1 MKYLFTKT
9 RLVLLVGMLASSGL
23 IAQFTINGS
32 VKDTKGEGL
41 IGATVLIKGTSI
53 GTVTDIDG
61 GFTLRAPGE
70 TATLL
75 VSYTGFS
82 DKEVSV
88 SKSNP
93 TVNVALEPA
102 ATQLEEIVIT
112 GLATSVKRS
121 NSANAVSTI
130 SSKDLTGIAPP
141 QTTDAALYGKF
152 TGANIVANSGAP
164 GGGIGVKLRGLTS
177 IFGSNQPLFI
187 VDGVY
192 IDNSSTAAGLNI
204 VSAAAGG
211 GSQSNQDNPSNR
223 LADLN
228 PDDIET
234 IEILKGASA
243 AAIYGSRAAGG
254 VVLIT
259 TKKGQS
265 GKTQVKLSQSTGWT
279 QMLNPLGVRQWDE
292 AKILEY
298 FGPTN
303 GPGEVALYNDAK
315 NKGQLH
321 DYEKEIYGEKGI
333 LSNTNLSILG
343 GSDKT
348 KFYVGASYK
357 NEDGI
362 VKNTGYNKASVRL
375 NVDQEISKWL
385 DVSLTTNYINSSADR
400 GFFNNDNTGT
410 TIGIA
415 LTSTPTWAQLFPDAN
430 GNYPDNNY
438 AASNPLQTRDLIT
451 NNEKVNRFIGGA
463 TATAK
468 IYQTDKASL
477 KLILRGGVDYYN
489 LETKALFPRAL
500 QFFKSPASL
509 RGVLAQGTASNLNNN
524 ISAFLVQ
531 SLFLD
536 KLSFR
541 TSVGVTQEDF
551 RFDNI
556 VGTSTNIVGSQ
567 TNLDQAANRN
577 TDQDRRIQHDRG
589 FFAQEEVNFDDIVIA
604 TVGIRGDKS
613 SNNGD
618 ANKLYYYPKASL
630 ALNVHKF
637 GLESDAFNQ
646 LKLRGAFGQ
655 SGGFARFGDKYTAFD
670 VAVIDGNSAS
680 QINVQRG
687 NPNVGPERQ
696 TEIEVGADIGIL
708 RNMLVLEATYYIKS
722 VNDLL
727 LRANVPTSTGYTR
740 QVINAAELQN
750 KGVELAL
757 NINAV
762 NTRDFNWTHRMS
774 FWKNTS
780 EVTRLDIPAFNLGAF
795 GAGLGTY
802 RIEEGKSATQIVG
815 TSSEGLKVIGN
826 AEPDF
831 QMSFLNSINYKG
843 LEFSFLIH
851 WKKGGENINLSTLLS
866 DFGGTSHDY
875 DEKSLDPSGQMG
887 NGDYR
892 ISSFLNGDPRP
903 FVENAGYV
911 RLREVGLFYNIP
923 RSVFGDV
930 VGLKIG
936 FSGTNLIN
944 FFDYNSYDP
953 EVSNFGSGDLSTG
966 VEVLP
971 FPSSK
976 RFNFLVSASF

>member
-1 MKYLFTKT
+1 MKNFLTKT
-9 RLVLLVGMLASSGL
+9 RLVLLVGMLASSSL
-23 IAQFTINGS
+23 IAQFTVNGT
-32 VKDTKGEGL
+32 VNDQNGDVL
-41 IGATVLIKGTSI
+41 IGASVIVKGSSI

-61 GFTLRAPGE
+61 TFSLRVPGE
-70 TATLL
+70 NATLV
-75 VSYTGFS
+75 VSYTGYS
-82 DKEVSV
+82 DKLVSV
-88 SKSNP
+88 DKGNP
-93 TVNVALEPA
+93 TVSIVLENA

-112 GLATSVKRS
+112 GLATNVKRS
-121 NSANAVSTI
+121 NAANAVATI
-130 SSKDLTGIAPP
+130 SAKDLTGIAPP

-243 AAIYGSRAAGG
+243 AAFYGSRAAGG
-254 VVLIT
+254 VILIT
-259 TKKGQS
+259 TKKGQA
-265 GKTQVKLSQSTGWT
+265 GKTQVRLSQSTGWA
-279 QMLNPLGVRQWDE
+279 QMLNPLGVREWDE
-292 AKILEY
+292 DKILGY
-298 FGPTN
+298 FGAAN
-303 GPGEVALYNDAK
+303 GPAQVELFKDARDNGQLYN
-315 NKGQLH
+315 
-321 DYEKEIYGEKGI
+321 YEDEIFGEKGL
-333 LSNTNLSILG
+333 LSNTNLSLSG
-343 GSDKT
+343 GSNKT

-362 VKNTGYNKASVRL
+362 VKNTGYEKASIRL
-375 NVDQEISKWL
+375 NLDQDITDWL
-385 DVSLTTNYINSSADR
+385 DISFTTNYINSSADR

-415 LTSTPTWAQLFPDAN
+415 LTSTVPWAQLFPDEN

-463 TATAK
+463 TATARL
-468 IYQTDKASL
+468 YQTDNASL

-524 ISAFLVQ
+524 LSAFLVH
-531 SLFLD
+531 SLFVN
-536 KLSFR
+536 KLTFR
-541 TSVGVTQEDF
+541 TSGGVTQEDF

-556 VGTSTNIVGSQ
+556 IGTSTNIVGSQ

-577 TDQDRRIQHDRG
+577 TEQERRIQHDRG
-589 FFAQEEVNFDDIVIA
+589 FFVQEEVNFDDFIIA
-604 TVGIRGDKS
+604 TIGVRGDKS

-630 ALNVHKF
+630 ALNLHRL
-637 GLESDAFNQ
+637 GLESDNFNM
-646 LKLRGAFGQ
+646 LKLRTAFGQ

-680 QINVQRG
+680 EINIQRG
-687 NPNVGPERQ
+687 NPDVGPERQ
-696 TEIEVGADIGIL
+696 TEIEAGFDVGVLSNKLI
-708 RNMLVLEATYYIKS
+708 LEATYYIKS
-722 VNDLL
+722 VDDLL

-740 QVINAAELQN
+740 QVINAAELEN
-750 KGVELAL
+750 RGIELAL
-757 NINAV
+757 NINPV
-762 NTRDFNWTHRMS
+762 STRDFFWNHRLS

-802 RIEEGKSATQIVG
+802 RIEQGKSATQIVG
-815 TSSEGLKVIGN
+815 TSDEGLTVLGD

-831 QMSFLNSINYKG
+831 QMSFLNSLNYKG

-875 DEKSLDPSGQMG
+875 DDTSLDPDGMLN

-892 ISSFLNGDPRP
+892 ISSFLSGNPAP

-923 RSVFGDV
+923 RSVFKDL
-930 VGLKIG
+930 VGLKVG
-936 FSGTNLIN
+936 FSGTNLLN